1 MGQAGQ
7 VFAQPVQDWVGNFST
22 RNRPVTVTGLLVRVA
37 GEWWLVSGE
46 LDYDPNASKHG
57 EILPDPTKIR

>member
-7 VFAQPVQDWVGNFST
+7 VFAQLIQDQVDGFST
-22 RNRPVTVTGLLVRVA
+22 RNRLVTVTGLLVRVA
-37 GEWWLVSGE
+37 GRWWLVSGE
-46 LDYDPNASKHG
+46 LNYHQNASKHG